1 MEYIDLIHGDFGGV
15 VERSYPREA
24 EGWID
29 GVYRF
34 RALEEKPAGHI
45 AAEAAGQGLLLRAR
59 ALVEE
64 SEPLGGDANTIACAT
79 YCEGTFV
86 RLPLDAC
93 DWRLEIELL
102 SAEDAEVAIVANE
115 DERAHLSLKAGEP
128 RKVALEVPLTKRGL
142 DLTVAAYDPAGE
154 TTGWSE
160 VLLRSL
166 AYEKV
171 ERAAA
176 PSPRILIAADST
188 AQTYFDRERPQSGWG
203 EWLYWY
209 LYEGHVASV
218 SHDDTGSVRQ
228 ARLFKGAGPD
238 IYNKA
243 LGGRGFKS
251 YLAEHRWEKLLSVA
265 RPGDAVL
272 IDFGL
277 NDASKTRP
285 MRYIPVEEFA
295 SWIDRYVACVE
306 DRGARPVLL
315 TSTPLFH
322 APDGE
327 FQHEVTLDY
336 VEVVRAYAAEH
347 GLPLIDV
354 RAEFMDYVRGLP
366 PQNREALWLRAR
378 PFQYP
383 SHPDG
388 VKDPCHLSTL
398 GAFKVA
404 GIVAR
409 GLAKALPWVELASD
423 VAAEPEPARTPAPV
437 RELTAESV
445 KGIVGLE
452 GALRWDPPEGGAD
465 YYVVEKRNA
474 ATGRLYDRAVTVQ
487 PSYLDLPLPAQA
499 RTIEYR
505 VSAWIDAEAS
515 EAASVR
521 LTFPPDDDP
530 AQALG

>member
-1 MEYIDLIHGDFGGV
+1 MERIDLTAGDFGGV
-15 VERSYPREA
+15 VERGYPRPA
-24 EGWID
+24 EGWVD
-29 GVYRF
+29 GAYRF
-34 RALEEKPAGHI
+34 RLPEEKPATP
-45 AAEAAGQGLLLRAR
+45 ACDARGLLLRAR
-59 ALVEE
+59 TLVEE
-64 SEPLGGDANTIACAT
+64 SEPLSGDANSIARAA
-79 YCEGTFV
+79 YREGTFV
-86 RLPLDAC
+86 RLPLAAR
-93 DWRLEIELL
+93 DWSLELELL
-102 SAEDAEVAIVANE
+102 SDDDAEVAVVVNE
-115 DERAHLSLKAGEP
+115 DERVRMALKAGEP
-128 RKVALEVPLTKRGL
+128 RKVALEVPLTRRGL
-142 DLTVAAYDPAGE
+142 DLTVVPFDAAGE

-160 VLLRSL
+160 VRLRSL
-166 AYEKV
+166 SYEEV
-171 ERAAA
+171 ARAAA
-176 PSPRILIAADST
+176 PTPRILIAGDST

-209 LYEGHVASV
+209 LYEGHAASV
-218 SHDDTGSVRQ
+218 SHDDTSSVRQ
-228 ARLFKGAGPD
+228 ARLFQGAGPD

-251 YLAEHRWEKLLSVA
+251 YLAEHRWEKLLSVV

-285 MRYIPVEEFA
+285 MRYIPVDEFA
-295 SWIDRYVACVE
+295 SWIDRYVSCVV
-306 DRGARPVLL
+306 DRGAQPVLL
-315 TSTPLFH
+315 TSTPLYH

-336 VEVVRAYAAEH
+336 VEVVRAYASEH
-347 GLPLIDV
+347 GLPLVDV
-354 RAEFMDYVRGLP
+354 RAEFMDYVRSLP
-366 PQNREALWLRAR
+366 AENREALWLRAR

-404 GIVAR
+404 GIAAR
-409 GLAKALPWVELASD
+409 GLAKALPWVSLASD
-423 VAAEPEPARTPAPV
+423 VAAEPEPARVPGPV
-437 RELTAESV
+437 RELTAACV

-452 GALRWDPPEGGAD
+452 GELRWGAPAGGAD

-487 PSYLDLPLPAQA
+487 PAYLDLPLPAQA

-505 VSAWIDAEAS
+505 VFAWNDAEAS
-515 EAASVR
+515 EPVSAR
-521 LTFPPDDDP
+521 LTFPADDDP
-530 AQALG
+530 VRTI

>member
-1 MEYIDLIHGDFGGV
+1 MEHIDFTAGGFCGV

-24 EGWID
+24 QGWVD
-29 GVYRF
+29 GAYRF
-34 RALEEKPAGHI
+34 RVPEEKRLGC
-45 AAEAAGQGLLLRAR
+45 AAGPRGLTLRAR
-59 ALVEE
+59 VLVEE
-64 SEPLGGDANTIACAT
+64 SEALKGDPNTIARAA
-79 YCEGTFV
+79 YREGIFV
-86 RLPLDAC
+86 HLSLAAR
-93 DWRLEIELL
+93 DWRLELELL
-102 SAEDAEVAIVANE
+102 SDEDAEVAIVANE
-115 DERAHLSLKAGEP
+115 DERAHLSLVAGEP
-128 RKVALEVPLTKRGL
+128 RKASLEVPLTKRGL
-142 DLTVAAYDPAGE
+142 DLTVVPYNASGE

-160 VLLRSL
+160 VLLSSV
-166 AYEKV
+166 AYEPV
-171 ERAAA
+171 CRVAA

-209 LYEGHVASV
+209 LYEGHVAAV
-218 SHDDTGSVRQ
+218 SHDDSSSVRQ
-228 ARLFKGAGPD
+228 ARLFQGAGPD

-251 YLAEHRWEKLLSVA
+251 YLVEHRWEKLLSVA

-295 SWIDRYVACVE
+295 DWVDRYVACVV
-306 DRGARPVLL
+306 DRGAQPVLL
-315 TSTPLFH
+315 TSTPLYP
-322 APDGE
+322 APEGDFE
-327 FQHEVTLDY
+327 HEITLDY

-354 RAEFMDYVRGLP
+354 RAEFMDYVRSLP
-366 PQNREALWLRAR
+366 PENREALWLRAR

-409 GLAKALPWVELASD
+409 GLAKALSWVELASD
-423 VAAEPEPARTPAPV
+423 VPACPAPAAAPGPV
-437 RELTAESV
+437 RELTATAV

-452 GALRWDPPEGGAD
+452 GELRWDPPQGGAD

-474 ATGRLYDRAVTVQ
+474 ATGRLYDRAVTIH

-499 RTIEYR
+499 RAVEYR
-505 VSAWIDAEAS
+505 VSAWADSESS
-515 EAASVR
+515 EAAAVT
-521 LTFPPDDDP
+521 LTFPPDDDT
-530 AQALG
+530 AQALD